1 MFHMWMTDGY
11 EYFLNPM
18 GGESP
23 DDYTNKTNDL
33 SHPVKK
39 VSGTLPV
46 KMFGPFWSVCYKIAL
61 AEWGVSLP

>member
-39 VSGTLPV
+39 VSGILRH
-46 KMFGPFWSVCYKIAL
+46 
-61 AEWGVSLP
+61 

>member
-1 MFHMWMTDGY
+1 MVQTRDSANIYRPILFHMWMTDGY

-23 DDYTNKTNDL
+23 DDYNNKTNDL

-39 VSGTLPV
+39 VSG
-46 KMFGPFWSVCYKIAL
+46 I
-61 AEWGVSLP
+61 

>member
-1 MFHMWMTDGY
+1 MVQTNSDDIYRPILFHMWMTDGY

-23 DDYTNKTNDL
+23 DDYNNKTNDL

-39 VSGTLPV
+39 VSGIQTL
-46 KMFGPFWSVCYKIAL
+46 
-61 AEWGVSLP
+61 LPTLKVY